1 MSKFTDRI
9 KNLYIRY
16 RSLDYI
22 GTSRVKAFIT
32 MITGFCVAVFKLVFG
47 IIVESLV
54 WGYSGI
60 YTMGMAVCKLLS
72 FYAAKQTNNEK
83 RKAKFILAISIIMIV
98 CAVLFDECSMIRQIS
113 NEKGARY
120 PLFVIIISTTY
131 FVVSYVLAIIGLF
144 QTRKRKELEYFA
156 MKTIGI
162 SGALMNMVLLQR
174 MILSCIV
181 LSDEISLQINS
192 WFSYI
197 VGAFLTLTA
206 VILLIKC
213 CLYQRKLKSGNMFG
227 NNDDGIQ

>member
-1 MSKFTDRI
+1 MSKFTDKI
-9 KNLYIRY
+9 KSLYTKY

-32 MITGFCVAVFKLVFG
+32 MITGFCVASFKLIFG
-47 IIVESLV
+47 IIVKSLV

-60 YTMGMAVCKLLS
+60 YAIGMAVCKLL
-72 FYAAKQTNNEK
+72 FFNAAKQTHDEK
-83 RKAKFILAISIIMIV
+83 RKANFVLAIAIIMLV
-98 CAVLFDECSMIRQIS
+98 CAILFDECSMIRQIS
-113 NEKGARY
+113 NEKGSRY
-120 PLFVIIISTTY
+120 PLFIIIISTTY

-174 MILSCIV
+174 MILSCLA

-192 WFSYI
+192 WFSYM
-197 VGAFLTLTA
+197 VGGLLTLTA

-213 CLYQRKLKSGNMFG
+213 CLYKKKLSK
-227 NNDDGIQ
+227 Q